1 MTEPDVGRSKTFADA
16 EVVLAAR
23 DVFWS
28 HGYEDTAVADL
39 EGATGLNRSSLYHS
53 FGSKRGLFDAAVES
67 YLDDVVRP
75 RLAPLAEPIVA
86 PGALEHYIR
95 GLRRA
100 MVDEPSS
107 LAANGCLLLNATGSP
122 VGREAAVHAVVTSY
136 VAELRAGVTAGVA
149 TRRPDLDAAASDL
162 LTTTVTGLIFASMA
176 IVRVDRHAAGATL
189 DAALAAI
196 APAAD

>member
-1 MTEPDVGRSKTFADA
+1 MTEPDVGRSKTFVDTD
-16 EVVLAAR
+16 VVLAAR
-23 DVFWS
+23 DVFWGS
-28 HGYEDTAVADL
+28 GYENTAVADL
-39 EGATGLNRSSLYHS
+39 ESATGLNRSSLYHS

-75 RLAPLAEPIVA
+75 RLAPLASPLVA
-86 PGALEHYIR
+86 SDALENYIR

-122 VGREAAVHAVVTSY
+122 VGREAAVQDVVARY

-149 TRRPDLDAAASDL
+149 TRRPDLDTPAREL

-196 APAAD
+196 APVAD